1 MYGLAMPILFPLAA
15 FNLFNACVA
24 ERMVVAWIV
33 K

>member
-15 FNLFNACVA
+15 VNLFNSCIA
-24 ERMVVAWIV
+24 EKMVVAWVV